1 MPGRDHR
8 ILPGFLRYTNKKDV
22 VLCPGN
28 ISLHH
33 GDCLEVMKQIPDSSV
48 DAIICDPPYG
58 ITDCEWDKALPYD
71 QIWKAYRRILKP
83 AGTVVLF
90 AAQPFTTD
98 LINSNRAGF
107 RYCWYWKK
115 NNATGAPFAKVQPMR
130 CIEDIC
136 VFYKTA
142 SAENAGKHKAL
153 RAYMLNQLAES
164 GLKRR
169 DIDALLGNSMSSHYF
184 TNGRQFA
191 IPSAEGWRKLQSTG
205 CFQRSYEDIRAEW
218 EAEAG
223 GTSGRTHTYNPQG
236 LVRLDKPINR
246 KEPKNNSVYGAFGGK
261 LNPQLYTNYPRN
273 ILEFPNEATDSRKR
287 LHPTQ
292 KPVALL
298 EYLIRTY
305 TNEGET
311 VLDNCMGS
319 GSTGVACVQTGRR
332 FIGIEKDASYF
343 DKAKQRIEN
352 AAFSMQ
358 Q

>member
-1 MPGRDHR
+1 M
-8 ILPGFLRYTNKKDV
+8 I
-22 VLCPGN
+22 LCPES
-28 ISLHH
+28 IQLHH
-33 GDCLEVMKQIPDSSV
+33 GDCLEVMQQIPDSSV

-58 ITDCEWDKALPYD
+58 ITECAWDKALPYD

-83 AGTVVLF
+83 AGTAVIF

-136 VFYKTA
+136 VFYAGA
-142 SAENAGKHKAL
+142 SVDNAGKHKAL
-153 RAYMLNQLAES
+153 RAYMLSELAAS

-169 DIDALLGNSMSSHYF
+169 DIDKILGNCMSSHYF
-184 TNGRQFA
+184 TNGRQFT
-191 IPSAEGWRKLQSTG
+191 IPSPENWAKLQSTG
-205 CFQRSYEDIRAEW
+205 YFQRAYEDVRAEW

-223 GTSGRTHTYNPQG
+223 GSAGHTHTYNPQG
-236 LVRLDKPINR
+236 LVRLDKPIIR
-246 KEPKNNSVYGAFGGK
+246 KERKTNNVYSSYSGK
-261 LNPQLYTNYPRN
+261 LTPQLYTNYPRN
-273 ILEFPNEATDSRKR
+273 VLEFANEATDSRKR

-292 KPVALL
+292 KPVDLL

-305 TNEGET
+305 THEGET

-319 GSTGVACVQTGRR
+319 GSTGVACINSGRR
-332 FIGIEKDASYF
+332 FIGIEKDAAYYEA
-343 DKAKQRIEN
+343 AKQRIED
-352 AAFSMQ
+352 AAFSIQ
-358 Q
+358 S

>member
-1 MPGRDHR
+1 
-8 ILPGFLRYTNKKDV
+8 
-22 VLCPGN
+22 
-28 ISLHH
+28 
-33 GDCLEVMKQIPDSSV
+33 MKEIPDSSV

-58 ITDCEWDKALPYD
+58 ITECEWDKALPYD
-71 QIWKAYRRILKP
+71 EIWKAYRRILKP
-83 AGTVVLF
+83 AGTAVIF

-136 VFYKTA
+136 VFYTTA
-142 SAENAGKHKAL
+142 SSDNAGKHKAL
-153 RAYMLNQLAES
+153 RAYMLSELAAS

-169 DIDALLGNSMSSHYF
+169 DIDKLLGNSMSSHYF

-191 IPSAEGWRKLQSTG
+191 IPSAESRAKLQSTG
-205 CFQRSYEDIRAEW
+205 RFQRSYEDIRAEW
-218 EAEAG
+218 GAEAG
-223 GTSGRTHTYNPQG
+223 GTNGHTHTYNPQG
-236 LVRLDKPINR
+236 LIKLTKPIER
-246 KEPKNNSVYGAFGGK
+246 KGPKKNNVYSSFSAK
-261 LNPQLYTNYPRN
+261 LRPQLYTNYPRN
-273 ILEFPNEATDSRKR
+273 VLEFANEATDSRKR

-292 KPVALL
+292 KPVPLL

-319 GSTGVACVQTGRR
+319 GSTGVACVNTGRK
-332 FIGIEKDASYF
+332 FIGIEKDEAYF
-343 DKAKQRIEN
+343 EKAKQRIED
-352 AAFSMQ
+352 AAFALQ
-358 Q
+358 